1 MKKVK
6 FIESEERKLYKRQLE
21 ELQQIVNPKPPA
33 EEQERLRK
41 EYLAR
46 RGEKV

>member
-6 FIESEERKLYKRQLE
+6 FIESEERKQYKRQLE
-21 ELQQIVNPKPPA
+21 ELQRVVNPKPSL

-46 RGEKV
+46 RGEKE